1 MRESEFRCLPTEF
14 WNILEHL
21 IKKNNNLFC
30 NVGFN
35 NISVSVNGEIYGCHL
50 LNEKS
55 NCSLG
60 NIAGAN
66 LYTDMQK
73 FKYAISHVNK
83 ENQDCVNCWCRNLC
97 GGCTV
102 ECFYDEKKGCF
113 TNRPQK
119 EFCEFRQEYIKK
131 ILTLL
136 VVIRTDEPL
145 WRLLINS
152 LNGKEL

>member
-1 MRESEFRCLPTEF
+1 M
-14 WNILEHL
+14 
-21 IKKNNNLFC
+21 K
-30 NVGFN
+30 
-35 NISVSVNGEIYGCHL
+35 
-50 LNEKS
+50 
-55 NCSLG
+55 
-60 NIAGAN
+60 
-66 LYTDMQK
+66 K

-136 VVIRTDEPL
+136 VAIRTDEPL

>member
-1 MRESEFRCLPTEF
+1 M
-14 WNILEHL
+14 
-21 IKKNNNLFC
+21 
-30 NVGFN
+30 
-35 NISVSVNGEIYGCHL
+35 
-50 LNEKS
+50 EKM
-55 NCSLG
+55 
-60 NIAGAN
+60 IA
-66 LYTDMQK
+66 T
-73 FKYAISHVNK
+73 FKDYAIFMADKTRLLEIAQFVVRENYSHH
-83 ENQDCVNCWCRNLC
+83 L
-97 GGCTV
+97 
-102 ECFYDEKKGCF
+102 FYDEKKGCF